1 MTQSSEISRGVSPNL
16 KTGVLAA
23 TQGEKQGV
31 VVDTRERILNA
42 AELWFSQGG
51 FYGTSLSKVAEAVSI
66 KKPSLLHHF
75 PSKEKLYGAVLERVA
90 LGLLQS
96 IKQVNNSGMD
106 DRQRITAFLES
117 YYSWGRK
124 DPQQAVL
131 LLREMLDNPA
141 RAATANNW
149 YLAPFIEEAVAIIK
163 CGQENGAFKPVNPLA
178 FIYNMIGAQ
187 HYFIVSLPTLKQ
199 ILSARDYKDLLK
211 QQRLNVMDIVQQQL
225 FIREE

>member
-1 MTQSSEISRGVSPNL
+1 MTQSSDSARGVHLDPKIGDL
-16 KTGVLAA
+16 GAA
-23 TQGEKQGV
+23 QRKKQGNAG
-31 VVDTRERILNA
+31 DTRERILNA
-42 AELWFSQGG
+42 AELGFSQGG
-51 FYGTSLSKVAEAVSI
+51 FYGTSLSKVADAVGI

-90 LGLLQS
+90 LGLLHNL
-96 IKQVNNSGMD
+96 KQINNSGMD
-106 DRQRITAFLES
+106 DKQRITTFLEG
-117 YYSWGRK
+117 YYSWGRN
-124 DPQQAVL
+124 DPQQAIL

-149 YLAPFIEEAVAIIK
+149 YLTPFIEEAVAIIK
-163 CGQENGAFKPVNPLA
+163 CGQLNGTFKPVDPLA

-211 QQRLNVMDIVQQQL
+211 QQRLNLIDIVQQQL
-225 FIREE
+225 FF